1 MKVSVDNSRCEAHG
15 MCEATVPEFF
25 TLDDGGYSSIGKDKP
40 VTPGQEDR
48 VRLGVES
55 CPVAALSISDD

>member
-1 MKVSVDNSRCEAHG
+1 MKVSVDPSRCEAHG

-25 TLDDGGYSSIGKDKP
+25 TLDDEGYSSIGAGKP
-40 VTPGQEDR
+40 VLPGQEDR